1 MTWVDAIIVLLLV
14 VMMLKGFVKGL
25 VREGCELAG
34 IVFAI
39 FYAYRNYH
47 YWGDEL
53 IYRFKLPELVARSL
67 AFGVIVIV
75 ITLLAGLVGVFL
87 SRVLRYTPVGILDH
101 IAGIGLGFA
110 KGFIL
115 TCILLVLLAQLPLE
129 GLNAALNRSPLA
141 QQVLGVV
148 PRIYDGL
155 GGLFP
160 PEFPN
165 WHEGDNYPGTQSPL
179 PGIIR
184 PSEPVV

>member
-39 FYAYRNYH
+39 FYAYKNYH

-53 IYRFKLPELVARSL
+53 IYRFRLPELVARSL
-67 AFGVIVIV
+67 AFAIIVIV
-75 ITLLAGLVGVFL
+75 IAVLAGLVGML
-87 SRVLRYTPVGILDH
+87 LGKVLRYTPVGILDH

-115 TCILLVLLAQLPLE
+115 TCILLVLLTQLPLE

-160 PEFPN
+160 PEFPG
-165 WHEGDNYPGTQSPL
+165 WHEGDHHPSAQSPM
-179 PGIIR
+179 PEIKR
-184 PSEPVV
+184 PVGPVV